1 VIIEK
6 YISTRCCST
15 CENIISLIT
24 REPKIG
30 ILPKPT
36 KYPLYIL
43 VKEFGCRETVTFH
56 VWVMFFK

>member
-6 YISTRCCST
+6 YISTRGGAT
-15 CENIISLIT
+15 RENIFSMIT

-36 KYPLYIL
+36 NILY
-43 VKEFGCRETVTFH
+43 FMSRS
-56 VWVMFFK
+56 VM